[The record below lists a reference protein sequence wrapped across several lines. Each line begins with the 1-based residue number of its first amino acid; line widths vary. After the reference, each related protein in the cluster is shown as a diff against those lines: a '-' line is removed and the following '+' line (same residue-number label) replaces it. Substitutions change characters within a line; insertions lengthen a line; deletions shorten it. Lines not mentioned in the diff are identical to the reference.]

1 MTSYLDKLNL
11 RPQERRLVVIVASV
25 VFVVLNLWMVFPHF
39 GDWGKLQQRTVDARR
54 TRARYQEEMKKE
66 AEYKREVD
74 RLQSMG
80 DYIASDQQA
89 LELMGEVRTRA
100 AATGLNVQRWD
111 PKSTAGTARTNSFFD
126 ETTLTISFVAEE
138 KALVD
143 FLWELSGQG
152 SLTRVRTMNL
162 RRDPTQMRLAGDIT
176 LVKSFQR
183 KPGAKTLG
191 TTVAAA
197 AAAIKAPKTTN
208 ALARLAAANRPATNP
223 PAKAAPAKAAPA
235 GKAAPAKAAPAGK
248 AAPAKAAPAKGGGAA
263 TNKAAQAAPAKDSG
277 SGTNAPGFFKKVFS
291 KWF

>member
-11 RPQERRLVVIVASV
+11 RPQERRLVVIVAIV
-25 VFVVLNLWMVFPHF
+25 VFVVLNLLLVLPHF

-54 TRARYQEEMKKE
+54 TRARYQEELKKE

-111 PKSTAGTARTNSFFD
+111 PKSTAGSARTNSFFD

-183 KPGAKTLG
+183 KPGAKPSLG
-191 TTVAAA
+191 AAVAAA
-197 AAAIKAPKTTN
+197 AASKAPKPATN

-223 PAKAAPAKAAPA
+223 PAKAAAPA
-235 GKAAPAKAAPAGK
+235 GKSVSPPG
-248 AAPAKAAPAKGGGAA
+248 KAAPAKGGGAA
-263 TNKAAQAAPAKDSG
+263 TNKAAKAAPAKDGG

>member
-11 RPQERRLVVIVASV
+11 RPQERRLVVIVAIV
-25 VFVVLNLWMVFPHF
+25 VFVVLNLLLVFPHF
-39 GDWGKLQQRTVDARR
+39 GDWGKLQQRTLDARR
-54 TRARYQEEMKKE
+54 TRARYQEELKKD

-183 KPGAKTLG
+183 KPGAKPSLG
-191 TTVAAA
+191 AAVAAA
-197 AAAIKAPKTTN
+197 AASKAPKPATN

-223 PAKAAPAKAAPA
+223 PAKAAAPA
-235 GKAAPAKAAPAGK
+235 GKSVSPPGK
-248 AAPAKAAPAKGGGAA
+248 AAPGKAAAPAKGGGAA
-263 TNKAAQAAPAKDSG
+263 TNKTAKAAPAKDSG